1 LPLQFNGFA
10 KFLEALEARGDL
22 IRIQFPVDTYLE
34 ITEIADRVMKR
45 GGPALVFEKVKGSS
59 FPLAINCFGS
69 PQRMK
74 CALGI
79 ERLESIGEDIFKVI
93 KSIPTAFSLGEKLKL
108 LLTLNQIRNIFPK
121 VISRQAPCQEII
133 MDKPDLDSLPILTCW
148 PHDGGP
154 FVTLPIVITK
164 DPETGLRNC
173 GMYRLQKFSSTT
185 TGMHWQIHKD
195 GRRIFDKYQAM
206 GKKIEVAVALGGD
219 PVLTYAATAPL
230 PPEVDELVFAGYIK
244 QKPVNMVKAITI
256 DLEVPAEADF
266 IIEGYIDPREKFQPE
281 GPFGDHTGFY
291 TPQEDFPVFHVTC
304 ITHRKNAVYPA
315 TIVGRPPMEDAYLGW
330 ATERIFMP
338 FLKMLY
344 PEIVDL
350 HLPVEGGFHNLAI
363 VSIKKTYPGQGTKIM
378 QSLWGAGQM
387 MLAKCLI
394 VVEDDI
400 DIHDLKQLSWYV
412 LSNIDPKRDLVLWQG
427 PLDQLD
433 HASNFSAYGGKIG
446 IDATKKWKEEGYA
459 RTWPAMI
466 TMTPEVKK
474 RIDEIWNNL
483 GIDI

>member
-1 LPLQFNGFA
+1 
-10 KFLEALEARGDL
+10 
-22 IRIQFPVDTYLE
+22 
-34 ITEIADRVMKR
+34 MKR
-45 GGPALVFEKVKGSS
+45 GGPALLFEKIKGSS

-69 PQRMK
+69 PERIK
-74 CALGI
+74 LALGVD
-79 ERLESIGEDIFKVI
+79 RLEGIGEDLFSLI
-93 KSIPTAFSLGEKLKL
+93 KSIPATSSLGEKIKL
-108 LLTLNQIRNIFPK
+108 LLKLNRIRNVFPR
-121 VISRQAPCQEII
+121 VISGKAPCQEAV
-133 MDKPDLDSLPILTCW
+133 MDKPDLDQLPILTCW
-148 PHDGGP
+148 PQDGGP
-154 FVTLPIVITK
+154 FITLPIVITR

-173 GMYRLQKFSSTT
+173 GMYRLQKFSSTA
-185 TGMHWQIHKD
+185 TGMHWQVHKD
-195 GRRIFDKYQAM
+195 GRRIFNKYRAM
-206 GKKIEVAVALGGD
+206 GEKMEVAVALGGD

-230 PPEVDELVFAGYIK
+230 PPEVDEMLFAGFIK
-244 QKPVNMVKAITI
+244 QKSMDMVKGVTI

-266 IIEGYIDPREKFQPE
+266 VIEGYIDPMEKFQTE

-291 TPQEDFPVFHVTC
+291 TPKEDFPVFHVTC

-330 ATERIFMP
+330 ATERIFVP
-338 FLKMLY
+338 FLKMMF
-344 PEIVDL
+344 PEITDL
-350 HLPVEGGFHNLAI
+350 HLPVEGGFHNLAV

-400 DIHDLKQLSWYV
+400 DIHDLKQLTWYV

-433 HASNFSAYGGKIG
+433 HASNFPMYGGKIG

-459 RTWPAMI
+459 REWPEMI

-474 RIDEIWNNL
+474 RIDEIWDSL
-483 GIDI
+483 GISI